1 MYRLSDF
8 QIWKIVFLFYWSFLI
23 RDGRTVGL
31 NYGRPYVSQVLFFNP
46 ILWVCCSCTSDELVW
61 ALRPSIK
68 THRKRAGGTQS
79 PNQCFVCSLRLH
91 YRVQTQTYSKSKKK
105 TQTYSTFHISYHAIA
120 IMRNMTRYHNTTN
133 DCCQRYSFQNFSLV
147 MKIRVWIRN
156 K

>member
-1 MYRLSDF
+1 LGSLLFFFFLRERERG
-8 QIWKIVFLFYWSFLI
+8 WVLFYTVSIFFLTLYCEYVAVA
-23 RDGRTVGL
+23 RVMSWFAVCAYTTE
-31 NYGRPYVSQVLFFNP
+31 YRPKRIQSQ
-46 ILWVCCSCTSDELVW
+46 
-61 ALRPSIK
+61 
-68 THRKRAGGTQS
+68 
-79 PNQCFVCSLRLH
+79 
-91 YRVQTQTYSKSKKK
+91 KKK